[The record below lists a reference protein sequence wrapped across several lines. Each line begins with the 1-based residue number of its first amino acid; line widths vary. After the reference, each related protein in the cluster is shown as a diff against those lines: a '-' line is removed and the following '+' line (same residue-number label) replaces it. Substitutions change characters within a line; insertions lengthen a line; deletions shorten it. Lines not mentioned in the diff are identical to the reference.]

1 MKLATIM
8 GTAASAGV
16 TEHDETSQTSASS
29 FLTVI
34 REKLGQSITAE
45 AVAMEPFT
53 NRNVAHSI
61 DLYDMLIESDVMDNV
76 KGVLP

>member
-8 GTAASAGV
+8 WTVASAGV
-16 TEHDETSQTSASS
+16 TEHAETPQTSASS

-45 AVAMEPFT
+45 AVSMAPFT
-53 NRNVAHSI
+53 SRNVAHSI

-76 KGVLP
+76 QGVLP